1 MNKKKYSIEH
11 ELRCRSERIIWPLIS
26 TAAGLSK
33 WMADDVSADG
43 DVLTFT
49 WGELWR
55 HHEVRRAKVLKR
67 IDFVSV
73 RLRWEDEPNP
83 DAYWELRIEKGDITD
98 DFILVVT
105 DYAPEDDKDTLEDI
119 WAANFE
125 RLHRST
131 GI

>member
-33 WMADDVSADG
+33 WMADNVSAEG

-49 WGELWR
+49 WGDLWR
-55 HHEVRRAKVLKR
+55 HHEVRQAKILKR
-67 IDFVSV
+67 IDYVSV

-83 DAYWELRIEKGDITD
+83 EAYWEMRIEKGDITD

-105 DYAPEDDKDTLEDI
+105 DYASEDDKETLEDI
-119 WAANFE
+119 WEANFE